1 MVEVVCMSHGGIR
14 CGIPSTQIVAL
25 HAVTSETEVVAL
37 WPEHD
42 PASAGLEHFFELTT
56 PEGPRLVRGGGMRV
70 IQLAPDA
77 IRAIS
82 PFLRHFMT
90 LPHVV
95 GLSEVDGEV
104 VWLVDAKRFR
114 SPAQSSDSPASFSSH
129 RT

>member
-14 CGIPSTQIVAL
+14 CGIPSTQIVAF
-25 HAVTSETEVVAL
+25 HPVTSECEAVSL

-42 PASAGLEHFFELTT
+42 PKSTGLEHFFELTT
-56 PEGPRLVRGGGMRV
+56 PEGPRLVRGRGVRV
-70 IQLAPDA
+70 IQLSPDA
-77 IRAIS
+77 IHTIT

-114 SPAQSSDSPASFSSH
+114 ASSQSSSSQARFSGH
-129 RT
+129 PT

>member
-1 MVEVVCMSHGGIR
+1 MSHGGIR
-14 CGIPSTQIVAL
+14 CGIPSTQIVAFRPVS
-25 HAVTSETEVVAL
+25 AECDVVSL

-56 PEGPRLVRGGGMRV
+56 PEGPRLVRGRGVRV
-70 IQLAPDA
+70 IQLVPDA
-77 IRAIS
+77 IRTIS

-114 SPAQSSDSPASFSSH
+114 SSSSQSSSSQASFSSH

>member
-1 MVEVVCMSHGGIR
+1 MSHGGIR
-14 CGIPSTQIVAL
+14 CGIPSTQIVASRP
-25 HAVTSETEVVAL
+25 VTAESRGVAL
-37 WPEHD
+37 WPERD
-42 PASAGLEHFFELTT
+42 PVSAGLERLFELTT
-56 PEGPRLVRGGGMRV
+56 PEGPQLVRGGEVRV
-70 IQLAPDA
+70 IQLLPDA

-104 VWLVDAKRFR
+104 VWLVDARRFR
-114 SPAQSSDSPASFSSH
+114 SSSPASSSPASFSGH

>member
-1 MVEVVCMSHGGIR
+1 MVEVVCISHGGIR
-14 CGIPSTQIVAL
+14 CGIPSTQIAAFRPVSVECE
-25 HAVTSETEVVAL
+25 AVSL
-37 WPEHD
+37 WPEHSS
-42 PASAGLEHFFELTT
+42 ASTGLEHFFELLT
-56 PEGPRLVRGGGMRV
+56 PEGPRLVRGRGVRV
-70 IQLAPDA
+70 IQLQPDA

-114 SPAQSSDSPASFSSH
+114 APSRSSSSPASFSGH